1 MDITSKSS
9 VSKRDSV
16 HNADSELESSSADGC
31 EFPFFKPFDLAIYAI
46 LAACLVLLLGH
57 GGGDTSTVR
66 VHGPSQETIL
76 DLSRDTLLTVRGA
89 LGPVTVLVD
98 SGRARIAESPCP
110 GRQCMDRGWIE
121 EAGETSVCIP
131 SGVWI
136 ICESDAPGPD
146 AVTY

>member
-1 MDITSKSS
+1 MVITSKSS
-9 VSKRDSV
+9 ESKRDSV
-16 HNADSELESSSADGC
+16 HDAGAGLESSSADGC
-31 EFPFFKPFDLAIYAI
+31 RFPFFKPFDLAIYAI
-46 LAACLVLLLGH
+46 LAACLVLLLGRR
-57 GGGDTSTVR
+57 GGDTSTVR
-66 VHGPSQETIL
+66 VHGPSQEMVL
-76 DLSRDTLLTVRGA
+76 DLSRDTLVAVRGV

-110 GRQCMDRGWIE
+110 GRQCIDRGWIE
-121 EAGETSVCIP
+121 AAGETSVCIP